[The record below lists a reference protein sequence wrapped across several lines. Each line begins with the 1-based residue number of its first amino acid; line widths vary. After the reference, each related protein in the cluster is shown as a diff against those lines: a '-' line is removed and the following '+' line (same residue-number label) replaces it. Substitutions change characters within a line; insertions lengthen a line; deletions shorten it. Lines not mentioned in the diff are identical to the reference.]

1 MVPGRG
7 EATAYT
13 PAVPR
18 FSDELR
24 AEAAPIWDAQ
34 LTHPFVRGIGD
45 GTLPAE
51 PFRHF
56 VRQDYLYLVE
66 YARLFALASARAP
79 ALALMERFSELARAT
94 LADEM
99 ALHRSFAAEWGISAG
114 ELEAE
119 RATPTTRGYTDFLLR
134 TAALGDFAE
143 LVAALLP
150 CMWGYSEIGRA
161 LAAAGKPGHELYS
174 RWIEVYADEEFA
186 QLAGWCR
193 EACDEAAAGAGAAVR
208 ERMREAFLVSS
219 RYELAFFDAS
229 WRLEGA
235 L

>member
-1 MVPGRG
+1 MPG
-7 EATAYT
+7 
-13 PAVPR
+13 

-34 LTHPFVRGIGD
+34 LAHPFVRGIGD

-56 VRQDYLYLVE
+56 VRQDFLYLVE

-79 ALALMERFSELARAT
+79 SLALMERFAELARAT

-99 ALHRSFAAEWGISAG
+99 GLHRSFAAEWGISPE

-119 RATPTTRGYTDFLLR
+119 RPTTTTRGYTDFLLR

-150 CMWGYSEIGRA
+150 CMWGYSEVGLA
-161 LAAAGKPGHELYS
+161 LATAGKPEHELYA
-174 RWIEVYADEEFA
+174 RWIDVYADEEFA
-186 QLAGWCR
+186 RLAGWCR
-193 EACDEAAAGAGAAVR
+193 EACDDAAEGAGEAVR
-208 ERMREAFLVSS
+208 ERMREAFIVSS

-229 WRLEGA
+229 WREEPA

>member
-1 MVPGRG
+1 MPG
-7 EATAYT
+7 
-13 PAVPR
+13 

-24 AEAAPIWDAQ
+24 ADATPIWEAQ
-34 LTHPFVRGIGD
+34 LAHPFVRGIGD
-45 GTLPAE
+45 GTLAAE

-66 YARLFALASARAP
+66 YARLFALAAARAP
-79 ALALMERFSELARAT
+79 SLALMERFAELARAT

-99 ALHRSFAAEWGISAG
+99 GLHRSFAAEWGISAE

-119 RATPTTRGYTDFLLR
+119 RPTATTRGYTDFLLR
-134 TAALGDFAE
+134 TAALGDVAE

-150 CMWGYSEIGRA
+150 CMWGYSEVGRA
-161 LAAAGKPGHELYS
+161 LAAAGKPEHELYA
-174 RWIEVYADEEFA
+174 RWIDVYADEEFA
-186 QLAGWCR
+186 RLAGWCR
-193 EACDEAAAGAGAAVR
+193 EACDGAADGAGAAGR
-208 ERMREAFLVSS
+208 ERMREAFLTSS

-229 WRLEGA
+229 WRLEPP